1 MTREIDFAEIRV
13 ETPDD
18 ARAVRAMLLDSFET
32 HAEADLVDAL
42 RADGDLAL
50 GLVAQAE
57 EGLAGYVAFSRAR
70 LEDRPALALAPVAV
84 RKGRRIEG
92 VGSRLVRAGL
102 RELETRF
109 EGLVVVLG
117 DPLWYDRFG
126 FRPAPGLVSRWSGP
140 NLMALSLGPARE
152 AAGVFVHAPAF
163 AAL

>member
-18 ARAVRAMLLDSFET
+18 ARAVRALLLDSFDT

-42 RADGDLAL
+42 RADGDLTL

-57 EGLAGYVAFSRAR
+57 EGLAGYVAFSRASV
-70 LEDRPALALAPVAV
+70 DGAPALALAPVAV

-102 RELETRF
+102 RDLEPRF
-109 EGLVVVLG
+109 DGLVVVLG

-140 NLMALSLGPARE
+140 HLMALSLGAPRE
-152 AAGVFVHAPAF
+152 ATGALVHAPAF